1 MMDHDRMRRA
11 LTLWYPVALFVA
23 AAAISALVFRR
34 LPERMA
40 VHWDMQGAPN
50 GWMSRQL
57 GAFVTPMIGLVVWGT
72 LRVAPGLD
80 PRRAQFAPFRQA
92 YDMTVAAVLTLVFA
106 THLIVLALALG
117 YPVPVARIVPV
128 LAGSLFIVAGNVMPL
143 ARPNFLFGVRTPWT
157 LASEHVWA
165 RTHRLA
171 GFTMTGAGSVM
182 ILAGT
187 VLPTDL
193 SIPIIIGA
201 SVASLV
207 GPVVYSY
214 LTWRRQPK

>member
-1 MMDHDRMRRA
+1 MRRA

-23 AAAISALVFRR
+23 AAAILALVFRR

-50 GWMSRQL
+50 GWMSRRL
-57 GAFVTPMIGLVVWGT
+57 GAFVTPMIGLVLWGT
-72 LRVAPGLD
+72 LRVAPELD
-80 PRRAQFAPFRQA
+80 PRRAQFAMFRLA
-92 YDMTVAAVLTLVFA
+92 YDVTVAAVLTLVFA

-117 YPVPVARIVPV
+117 YPLPVARIVPA

-143 ARPNFLFGVRTPWT
+143 ARPNFPFGVRTPWT
-157 LASEHVWA
+157 LASEHVWV

-171 GFTMTGAGSVM
+171 GFTMTGAGVVM

-207 GPVVYSY
+207 GPAVYSY